1 MLDGLLEVGLEWDTQ
16 DNYLWIE
23 HLDHCIQE
31 LALMFAH
38 VQKSNSWNHNS
49 NKRCTISVLLCVTQ
63 FFRLVECRT
72 ICKKNQCCFYK
83 HLLQFII
90 ANNTLYFT
98 ANKSWISHLSRYPA
112 VIVNRYWIVK
122 DRIWSSPNLK
132 YSLWVYPRHQQC
144 CISYNYCNHVQY
156 DNCWQ
161 VWITFQL

>member
-16 DNYLWIE
+16 DNYLWTE

-90 ANNTLYFT
+90 ANNTLYFIFYCKQVMNF
-98 ANKSWISHLSRYPA
+98 AFIQVP
-112 VIVNRYWIVK
+112 
-122 DRIWSSPNLK
+122 
-132 YSLWVYPRHQQC
+132 C
-144 CISYNYCNHVQY
+144 CYCEQIL
-156 DNCWQ
+156 DSKRQ
-161 VWITFQL
+161 DLIQP